1 MREYLVTLLIAAS
14 IAYVVTPFVR
24 SLAIKAG
31 AVAGIRDR
39 DIHTTPTPRWG
50 GLAMWIGMAVTFAM
64 VNHLS
69 LVGKS
74 FTRESM
80 GIFLAATFLVALG
93 LIDDRFELD
102 ALTKL
107 AGQALAAGILLMNGV
122 QIFWLP
128 INGVVTIPAS
138 IGQLLTVVI
147 VLVTINAVNFI
158 DGLDGLASGVVAIS
172 GAAFFAFAY
181 LLAVIYGFSR
191 AGAPSLI
198 TAVIIGVCVG
208 FLPHNVYP
216 AKIFMGDSGS
226 MLLGLLLAASAI
238 TLTGQ
243 IDPNAISAEK
253 LGPTLLPLLLPLA
266 VLAIPLID
274 LFSAVIRRLRAG
286 KSPFASDK
294 EHIHHRIM
302 RAGNTQARTALI
314 MYLWTAT
321 ISFPVSISAFT
332 PGWVAILVAA
342 VLLTFTI
349 LFSKR
354 VPQPKNS
361 IMSEVVEP

>member
-1 MREYLVTLLIAAS
+1 MREYLVTLLLSAALVYS
-14 IAYVVTPFVR
+14 VTPYIRTF
-24 SLAIKAG
+24 AIKFG
-31 AVAGIRDR
+31 AVARIRER

-50 GLAMWIGMAVTFAM
+50 GVAMWVGMALTFAI

-74 FTRESM
+74 FGRESM
-80 GIFLAATFLVALG
+80 GIFLAATFLLILG
-93 LIDDRFELD
+93 MVDDRFELD

-107 AGQALAAGILLMNGV
+107 AGQALAAGILLIYGIQV
-122 QIFWLP
+122 LWLP
-128 INGVVTIPAS
+128 INGVITLPPS
-138 IGQLLTVVI
+138 IGQLATVLI

-158 DGLDGLASGVVAIS
+158 DGLDGLAAGITAIS
-172 GAAFFAFAY
+172 GGAFFAFAY
-181 LLAVIYGFSR
+181 LLAVIYGFNR

-198 TAVIIGVCVG
+198 TAVIIGVCLG
-208 FLPHNVYP
+208 FLPHNFHP

-253 LGPTLLPLLLPLA
+253 LGPTLLPLALPFA
-266 VLAIPLID
+266 VLALPLID
-274 LFSAVIRRLRAG
+274 LFSAILRRVRAG
-286 KSPFASDK
+286 QSPFASDK

-302 RAGNTQARTALI
+302 RSGNSQQRTAII

-321 ISFPVSISAFT
+321 IAFPLTISAFT
-332 PGWVAILVAA
+332 NLWVAALVAISMLA
-342 VLLTFTI
+342 LTLLYSRGSI
-349 LFSKR
+349 LTSARLEK
-354 VPQPKNS
+354 VK
-361 IMSEVVEP
+361 

>member
-1 MREYLVTLLIAAS
+1 MREYLVTLLLSAALVYS
-14 IAYVVTPFVR
+14 VTPYIRTF
-24 SLAIKAG
+24 AIKFG
-31 AVAGIRDR
+31 AVARIRER

-50 GLAMWIGMAVTFAM
+50 GVAMWVGMALTFAI

-74 FTRESM
+74 FGRESM
-80 GIFLAATFLVALG
+80 GIFLAATFLLILG
-93 LIDDRFELD
+93 MVDDRFELD

-107 AGQALAAGILLMNGV
+107 AGQALAAGILLIYGIQV
-122 QIFWLP
+122 LWLP
-128 INGVVTIPAS
+128 INGVITLPPS
-138 IGQLLTVVI
+138 IGQLATVLI

-158 DGLDGLASGVVAIS
+158 DGLDGLAAGITAIS
-172 GAAFFAFAY
+172 GGAFFAFAY
-181 LLAVIYGFSR
+181 LLAVIYGFNR

-198 TAVIIGVCVG
+198 TAVIIGVCLG
-208 FLPHNVYP
+208 FLPHNFHP

-253 LGPTLLPLLLPLA
+253 LGPTLLPLALPFA
-266 VLAIPLID
+266 VLALPLID
-274 LFSAVIRRLRAG
+274 LFSAILRRLRAG
-286 KSPFASDK
+286 QSPFASDK

-302 RAGNTQARTALI
+302 RSGNSQQRTAVI

-321 ISFPVSISAFT
+321 IAFPLTISAFT
-332 PGWVAILVAA
+332 NLWVAALVAISMLA
-342 VLLTFTI
+342 ITI
-349 LFSKR
+349 LYSRGKVLSGSGLER
-354 VPQPKNS
+354 VK
-361 IMSEVVEP
+361 

>member
-1 MREYLVTLLIAAS
+1 MREYLVTLLLSAALVYS
-14 IAYVVTPFVR
+14 VTPYIRTF
-24 SLAIKAG
+24 AIKFG
-31 AVAGIRDR
+31 AVARIRER

-50 GLAMWIGMAVTFAM
+50 GVAMWVGMALTFAI

-74 FTRESM
+74 FGRESM
-80 GIFLAATFLVALG
+80 GIFLAATFLLILG
-93 LIDDRFELD
+93 MVDDRFELD

-107 AGQALAAGILLMNGV
+107 AGQALAAGILLIYGIQV
-122 QIFWLP
+122 LWLP
-128 INGVVTIPAS
+128 INGVITLPPS
-138 IGQLLTVVI
+138 IGQLATVLI

-158 DGLDGLASGVVAIS
+158 DGLDGLAAGITAIS
-172 GAAFFAFAY
+172 GGAFFAFAY
-181 LLAVIYGFSR
+181 LLAVIYGFNR

-198 TAVIIGVCVG
+198 TAVIIGVCLG
-208 FLPHNVYP
+208 FLPHNFHP

-253 LGPTLLPLLLPLA
+253 LGPTLLPLALPFA
-266 VLAIPLID
+266 VLALPLID
-274 LFSAVIRRLRAG
+274 LFSAILRRLRAG
-286 KSPFASDK
+286 QSPFASDK

-302 RAGNTQARTALI
+302 RSGNSQQRTAII

-321 ISFPVSISAFT
+321 IAFPLTISAFT
-332 PGWVAILVAA
+332 NLWVAALVAISMLA
-342 VLLTFTI
+342 LTI
-349 LFSKR
+349 LYSRGKVLSGTRLER
-354 VPQPKNS
+354 VK
-361 IMSEVVEP
+361 